1 MCQRGSLVNFRCLR
15 VSDERVGHEGKVS
28 DGKQQQV
35 LLCRFFFQP
44 LRGVKNALFFAE
56 YILNV
61 R

>member
-35 LLCRFFFQP
+35 LLCIFFFSTAAWSKECAFSC
-44 LRGVKNALFFAE
+44 GVYLE
-56 YILNV
+56 C
-61 R
+61 

>member
-1 MCQRGSLVNFRCLR
+1 MCQQGSLVNCRCLR

-35 LLCRFFFQP
+35 LLCRNFFQP
-44 LRGVKNALFFAE
+44 LRGVKNALFLAE
-56 YILNV
+56 CILNV

>member
-35 LLCRFFFQP
+35 LLCRFFFSTVVWSKECAFSC
-44 LRGVKNALFFAE
+44 GVYLE
-56 YILNV
+56 C
-61 R
+61 